1 MPSKD
6 GTMDDNK
13 KSTKDVVNKKQKQML
28 NQEYIPEE
36 EYDHYRDRIAM
47 AGGDHRSKETRER
60 SNTPTG
66 KQPKGKT
73 VYQKQ
78 AEKKYG
84 KGKSALDMVKADITA
99 KYGKG
104 AIMDVKKKEKKKNA
118 AKTAREELDLTQVAE
133 AFGGHIIGKPVELNE
148 DGGVLTIPATA
159 AAIKYGIPAALAIG
173 AGAYDYYK
181 KRKGEKGIFPDMS
194 KILSNVFAIKKIN
207 KKITSNSGDNT
218 GDSTSDTNN
227 VKVDKTKKNVKVDK
241 TKKNVKVDK
250 KLQNTNKV
258 DTNTN
263 TNTNKKINKKLQNT
277 NKVKVNTNKKV
288 KPKEINKKLKTIEKN
303 KKVDTNVD
311 SKPNV
316 TDNPLKDA
324 LTKVDKKTLQKIGG
338 VGAGSAAIGFG
349 VNQAINNSGKPST
362 ATELVP
368 NQIKNKKKTVVTTK
382 DNKKKKSKFKLPG
395 VPRLDTG
402 TIGQRT
408 AG

>member
-13 KSTKDVVNKKQKQML
+13 KSTKDVVNKKQKQMM
-28 NQEYIPEE
+28 NQEEYLPEE
-36 EYDHYRDRIAM
+36 EYDRYRDRIAM

-104 AIMDVKKKEKKKNA
+104 AIMDVKKKEKKKKDVKEGAGLYANIHAKRKRGGKMRKKGDKGAPSSQDFANA

-133 AFGGHIIGKPVELNE
+133 AFGGQIIETKTFTEKSFVEFRHQLNE
-148 DGGVLTIPATA
+148 INERNPFSIDKIL
-159 AAIKYGIPAALAIG
+159 G
-173 AGAYDYYK
+173 AG
-181 KRKGEKGIFPDMS
+181 
-194 KILSNVFAIKKIN
+194 LSSANFIKKQFQKIPYRIDPKKAQKLFDKFFKNIN
-207 KKITSNSGDNT
+207 KNKNPIKKKI
-218 GDSTSDTNN
+218 
-227 VKVDKTKKNVKVDK
+227 VKVDKPDV
-241 TKKNVKVDK
+241 
-250 KLQNTNKV
+250 
-258 DTNTN
+258 
-263 TNTNKKINKKLQNT
+263 NKKID
-277 NKVKVNTNKKV
+277 
-288 KPKEINKKLKTIEKN
+288 PKEIKKKLKIIKKDN
-303 KKVDTNVD
+303 NKVDTNVD
-311 SKPNV
+311 SQSNV
-316 TDNPLKDA
+316 TDNPLKDV
-324 LTKVDKKTLQKIGG
+324 LKKVDNKTLQKIGG
-338 VGAGSAAIGFG
+338 VGAGSVVIGIG
-349 VNQAINNSGKPST
+349 VDQLNKNKNKPST
-362 ATELVP
+362 ETELVP
-368 NQIKNKKKTVVTTK
+368 NQIKNNKKTVVTTK
-382 DNKKKKSKFKLPG
+382 DDKKKKSKFTLPG